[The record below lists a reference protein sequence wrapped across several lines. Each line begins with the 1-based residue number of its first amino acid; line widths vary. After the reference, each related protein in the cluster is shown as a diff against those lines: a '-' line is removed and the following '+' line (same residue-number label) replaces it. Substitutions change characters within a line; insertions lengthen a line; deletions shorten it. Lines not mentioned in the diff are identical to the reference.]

1 MTIETQLAE
10 LIAQFRPHL
19 TDCCVH
25 LLQIPSVNG
34 VDDEIHVA
42 EALVAQAQALGL
54 HVLLAGEH
62 PRRPNVIV
70 STAPHGPTGL
80 LLIGHLDTVPPG
92 EATSWFYPPFSGQIA
107 DGRIYG
113 RGAVDTKGGIAA
125 ALYTLAALAQT
136 PGALAGGRA
145 QLICVPDE
153 ESGATGT
160 LGIRFLAAQ
169 GLLSGQGAIYAY
181 SGDDIIL
188 GHRGLVRYRLL
199 ATGAAVHTGSRD
211 WQERAAGANAVT
223 AMARLL
229 LALEA
234 VMTPYSTAPYFQAY
248 RTVITPGTVIRGG
261 ASINIVPEHCEALVD
276 IRTTPEYD
284 LGRVEHILQN
294 ALSQAAAP
302 GIHFTYELLNQVP
315 AAVSNDQAAIFI
327 QAEAAVRRVKGIQ
340 PARAVAGPA
349 NEGYLLIERGIPTV
363 CGLGPSGA
371 NAHAANEFVEI
382 DGLVDAALIYALVA
396 HGLSQDL
403 AGRSGK

>member
-10 LIAQFRPHL
+10 RIQQLRPHL
-19 TDCCVH
+19 TDCCVR

-42 EALVAQAQALGL
+42 EALAAQAQALGL
-54 HVLLAGEH
+54 HVLLAGEN
-62 PRRPNVIV
+62 PRRPNIIV
-70 STAPHGPTGL
+70 STAPDGPTGL

-92 EATSWFYPPFSGQIA
+92 EAASWFYPPFSGQIA

-125 ALYTLAALAQT
+125 ALYALAALAQT
-136 PGALAGGRA
+136 PSALAGGRV

-188 GHRGLVRYRLL
+188 GHRGLVRYRLM
-199 ATGAAVHTGSRD
+199 ARGAAVHTGSRD
-211 WQERAAGANAVT
+211 WQERTAGANAVT

-234 VMTPYSTAPYFQAY
+234 VTTPYSTAPYFQAY
-248 RTVITPGTVIRGG
+248 RTVITPGTVIQGG
-261 ASINIVPEHCEALVD
+261 TSINIVPEHCEALVD

-340 PARAVAGPA
+340 PVRAVAGPA

-371 NAHAANEFVEI
+371 NAHAADEFVEI